1 MRECIEMKNTKDIYR
16 LLNEMEFNIEDYEKE
31 ELDDM
36 EKQKLKNN
44 FKRNIKKRFNFKRV
58 GTTAAALVLTVGI
71 LSQTSFGKAVYANA
85 ESKIA
90 QLSYSIGK
98 ALGTERNIEPYS
110 NVVNQVVENGGVEV
124 KLTDVIIDK
133 DELILSTILNT
144 NEPVEMSRLDYNIF
158 IDGKRVRNQS
168 ASGSGTAIDDSKMLF
183 SEIYCIDVENIQLRD
198 NMDIRIVFDN
208 LNYFT
213 GESEKNIKGKWEFEF
228 RANGSELMA
237 NTNALSLDYSFDIDD
252 NEYTLEE
259 FRYNP
264 VNQKIYGK
272 VDRKGNASYDV
283 SLRGHDNLGN
293 EVEFGLSRMSG
304 KDLVFKYENIHGDL
318 SDDATSITLTPYAVK
333 FPEES
338 GRMNNDYKQVGEE
351 FTIHL
356 NR

>member
-1 MRECIEMKNTKDIYR
+1 MKNPKDIYR
-16 LLNEMEFNIEDYEKE
+16 LLNQVEFDIKDYEKE

-36 EKQKLKNN
+36 EKQNFKNN
-44 FKRNIKKRFNFKRV
+44 IKKSMKKRFNFKRF
-58 GTTAAALVLTVGI
+58 GAIAAALVLTVGI
-71 LSQTSFGKAVYANA
+71 LSQTSFGKIVYANA

-90 QLSYSIGK
+90 KLSYSIGK
-98 ALGTERNIEPYS
+98 ALGTERNIEPYA
-110 NVVNQVVENGGVEV
+110 NVVNKVVDNNGVEI
-124 KLTDVIIDK
+124 KLMDVIIDK

-144 NEPVEMSRLDYNIF
+144 NEPVEMSRLNYNIF
-158 IDGKRVRNQS
+158 IDGKRVRNQG
-168 ASGSGTAIDDSKMLF
+168 ASGSGTVMDDSKMLF
-183 SEIYCIDVENIQLRD
+183 SEIYCIDVENIELRD

-213 GESEKNIKGKWEFEF
+213 GESEKKIKGKWEFEF
-228 RANGSELMA
+228 RANGSELIE
-237 NTNALSLDYSFDIDD
+237 NTNVLPLDYSFDID
-252 NEYTLEE
+252 NSKYTLEE

-272 VDRKGNASYDV
+272 VNRKGNVSYDV
-283 SLRGHDNLGN
+283 SLRGHDNLEN

-338 GRMNNDYKQVGEE
+338 GRMSNDYKQVGEE